1 MNAEKTKYDKRILAV
16 GPSFFFQWR
25 NDLFKCHLCGNGR
38 IPLFLNVF
46 FFIFYFQVK
55 EMYRTTSTQQEEEIR
70 AKTAIVEDYKTITS
84 QLSKRIE
91 VLQKQHK
98 EQLEKLRVSS
108 DLLI

>member
-1 MNAEKTKYDKRILAV
+1 
-16 GPSFFFQWR
+16 
-25 NDLFKCHLCGNGR
+25 
-38 IPLFLNVF
+38 
-46 FFIFYFQVK
+46 
-55 EMYRTTSTQQEEEIR
+55 MYRTTSTQQEEEIR